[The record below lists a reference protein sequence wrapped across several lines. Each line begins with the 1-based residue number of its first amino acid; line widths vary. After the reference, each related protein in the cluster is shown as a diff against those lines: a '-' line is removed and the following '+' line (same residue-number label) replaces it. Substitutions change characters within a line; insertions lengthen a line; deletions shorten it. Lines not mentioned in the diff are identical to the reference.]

1 MRPTRILHRDA
12 LLKNIRGKMMSYT
25 LLIYEKFGAIVR
37 ITLNRPEVLNALN
50 FDLKREME
58 AAIEEASVDED
69 VRAVILTGA
78 GRAFSAG
85 YDISVNYDTE
95 DSKKKTLATV
105 DEWREKMK
113 DDFNNVM
120 KVWDCVKPVIAAVN
134 GYAVGGG
141 MDLSMVCDLTVASDR
156 ARFGEPEIRHSSA
169 PPTLILPWLI
179 GLKKAKEILYMGDLI
194 DAREAH
200 RLGLVNRVVP
210 HDSLQDEAL
219 KLSNRLALVP
229 PKALRINKEAIHRT
243 YDMMGLRQALAY
255 NVETTSII
263 HATEESMEWVR
274 YTQENG
280 MKKFPEKRDGPFK
293 SSG

>member
-1 MRPTRILHRDA
+1 
-12 LLKNIRGKMMSYT
+12 MMSYN
-25 LLIYEKFGAIVR
+25 LLIYEKLDAVVR

-58 AAIEEASVDED
+58 TALDEAVADED

-156 ARFGEPEIRHSSA
+156 AKFGEPEIRHSSA
-169 PPTLILPWLI
+169 PPTLILPWLT
-179 GLKKAKEILYMGDLI
+179 GLKNAKEILYMGDLI
-194 DAREAH
+194 DAQEAH

-219 KLSNRLALVP
+219 KLANRLALVP

-255 NVETTSII
+255 NVETASII
-263 HATEESMEWVR
+263 HATEESLEWAR
-274 YTQENG
+274 YG
-280 MKKFPEKRDGPFK
+280 RKHGLKKFLGKRDGPFK
-293 SSG
+293 SAP

>member
-1 MRPTRILHRDA
+1 MGGA
-12 LLKNIRGKMMSYT
+12 SYD
-25 LLIYEKFGAIVR
+25 LLIYEALGAVVR
-37 ITLNRPEVLNALN
+37 ITLNRPKVLNALN
-50 FDLKREME
+50 LDLKREIE
-58 AAIEEASVDED
+58 AALAEAEAEEA

-85 YDISVNYDTE
+85 YDIDVAG
-95 DSKKKTLATV
+95 KTAMPAA
-105 DEWREKMK
+105 DEWRDKLK
-113 DDFNNVM
+113 DHLDNLM
-120 KVWDCVKPVIAAVN
+120 KVWDCAKPVIAAVN

-141 MDLSMVCDLTVASDR
+141 MDLCMVCDLTVASDQ
-156 ARFGEPEIRHSSA
+156 ANFGAPEIRHSSA

-179 GLKKAKEILYMGDLI
+179 GLKQAKELLYTGDLI
-194 DAREAH
+194 DAQEAH

-210 HDSLQDEAL
+210 HGALQDEAL
-219 KLSNRLALVP
+219 KLANRLALVP

-243 YDMMGLRQALAY
+243 YDIMGLRQALAY

-274 YTQENG
+274 YTQEHG
-280 MKKFPEKRDGPFK
+280 MKKFLEKRDGPFK